1 MEKCLLRYKRK
12 FKASSLQTRTI
23 SGTQCCALD
32 KLRTCTY
39 NSYDFFGVHCCYKYK
54 IQKQSQHQ
62 VVNFIPK
69 LVLVCNED
77 VHHMRLQRIINIPLQ
92 ITKKSVNIAVNK
104 IKPLNGKHH
113 EGI

>member
-23 SGTQCCALD
+23 SG
-32 KLRTCTY
+32 KR
-39 NSYDFFGVHCCYKYK
+39 GR
-54 IQKQSQHQ
+54 
-62 VVNFIPK
+62 
-69 LVLVCNED
+69 LV
-77 VHHMRLQRIINIPLQ
+77 QRIINIPLQ